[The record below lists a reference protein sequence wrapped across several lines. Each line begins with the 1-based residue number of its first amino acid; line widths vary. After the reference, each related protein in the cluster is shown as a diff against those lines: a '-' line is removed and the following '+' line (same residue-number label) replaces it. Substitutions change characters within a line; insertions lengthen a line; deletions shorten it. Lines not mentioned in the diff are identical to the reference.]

1 MKTVDARGCACP
13 EPVVLT
19 RNAIKEDPSG
29 AEITVDNVCAVEN
42 ISRFA
47 RNAGYRV
54 VAKKNGD
61 EVTLTLTRQ

>member
-1 MKTVDARGCACP
+1 
-13 EPVVLT
+13 VVLT

-29 AEITVDNVCAVEN
+29 AEITVDNACAVEN

-54 VAKKNGD
+54 AAKKNGD